1 MSAEHDLILKGVM
14 MKNKSLDAV
23 IRGFEACHTLDCQ
36 ICPYNKHD
44 FPPEYVEGNCD
55 RECRDIDALDYL
67 QEYKERQND
76 LEKEIVYW
84 RKQNEI
90 VVNLVTI
97 LKAQKENILCKEC
110 EYYHEDHFQNN
121 IIVAHHVCMKWG
133 RGCITDPDGFCH
145 YALKRGEY
153 QDEHA

>member
-1 MSAEHDLILKGVM
+1 

-23 IRGFEACHTLDCQ
+23 IRGFEACATLDCQ

-55 RECRDIDALDYL
+55 REYRDNDALDYL
-67 QEYKERQND
+67 QEYKEQQND
-76 LEKEIVYW
+76 LEKEIAYW

-110 EYYHEDHFQNN
+110 EYYIENYTVDPGV
-121 IIVAHHVCMKWG
+121 IVAHHVCTKWG

-145 YALKRGEY
+145 FAVKKGEL
-153 QDEHA
+153 